1 LIYSLIKNPLSFAF
15 CFNSSSI
22 VPFPFRIIYLTY
34 LSLTTIAMA
43 ALFHSNSTGKK
54 PSQTLHLLF
63 FLSILAG
70 KIKKL
75 GIPLRA

>member
-1 LIYSLIKNPLSFAF
+1 
-15 CFNSSSI
+15 
-22 VPFPFRIIYLTY
+22 
-34 LSLTTIAMA
+34 MA